1 MSKKAQLT
9 PEEVSELFS
18 EVDASG
24 LVDPELASAR
34 SERLRHAA
42 EVEAEGGAE
51 ALEQLAR
58 KNRKPH
64 GKDVDPLSEDD
75 PSGSNVGQAI
85 NRAAI
90 VVCAAII
97 VIIVGM
103 QIGYGVMRRL
113 NTANLSENVTTETVT
128 TALEGGVEWGN
139 GFTQFPHEFAVD
151 VADESAGT
159 LEVTVVD
166 TSSKNELDLL
176 SNGQIQAAALATNAL
191 LNSKINRVVYNV
203 CAYVDDSNNIQHD
216 KFFGMLPAQ
225 GKEHAI
231 LTFVWTKP
239 NSESSSGIDWQMRI
253 VGMDDEIT
261 SRIQKQVNSV
271 SSLIEDPAVSQ
282 NKIEEDR
289 AQQLEDAKS
298 YGSEMFK
305 GTGASAAAADETSAD
320 EAAAS
325 AEE

>member
-1 MSKKAQLT
+1 MAKNAPLG
-9 PEEVSELFS
+9 PEEVTELFL

-24 LVDPELASAR
+24 LVEPESPAAR
-34 SERLRHAA
+34 AARRRRAA
-42 EVEAEGGAE
+42 EAAAAGDEA
-51 ALEQLAR
+51 ALEQIASAAH
-58 KNRKPH
+58 KAH
-64 GKDVDPLSEDD
+64 SKDVDPLSADD
-75 PSGSNVGQAI
+75 PSGSTVGQAI

-90 VVCAAII
+90 AVCVAII

-103 QIGYGVMRRL
+103 QAGYGIVRRL
-113 NTANLSENVTTETVT
+113 NTANLSENVTTESVT
-128 TALEGGVEWGN
+128 TALTGGVEWGN
-139 GFTQFPHEFAVD
+139 GFTQFPQRFTVD

-159 LEVTVVD
+159 VEVTVVD

-203 CAYVDDSNNIQHD
+203 CAYVDDDNNIQHD
-216 KFFGMLPAQ
+216 KFFGMLPAG

-239 NSESSSGIDWQMRI
+239 NSETSNSIDWQMRI

-271 SSLIEDPAVSQ
+271 SSLIEDPAISQ
-282 NKIEEDR
+282 NKIEEER
-289 AQQLEDAKS
+289 AQQLEDEKS
-298 YGSEMFK
+298 YGSEIFR
-305 GTGASAAAADETSAD
+305 GTTS
-320 EAAAS
+320 E
-325 AEE
+325 